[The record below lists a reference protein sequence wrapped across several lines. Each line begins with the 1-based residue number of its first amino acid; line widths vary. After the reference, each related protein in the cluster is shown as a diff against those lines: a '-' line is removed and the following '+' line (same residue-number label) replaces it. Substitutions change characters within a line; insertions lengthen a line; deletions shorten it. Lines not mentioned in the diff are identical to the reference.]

1 MPEILDDVVASEQ
14 IKRCAT
20 CGAVLYGPYCSQC
33 GEQKISEHGLTVW
46 HFVSH
51 NLLHELTH
59 LDGKVL
65 RTLNYLFFRPGFLSE
80 EHFAGR
86 RQPYM
91 NPVRLLLTAVIA
103 FALLAPGNSRVDLTI
118 AGVRLSML
126 PPGPPAGGTIAE
138 TAAKLDL
145 FGVLS
150 REIAHVRAIKDLDSP
165 AAEEK
170 FRHELK
176 TYTTV
181 LAFSN
186 VLLLTGLLFLLFHH
200 RRRYF
205 VEHLV
210 FSLHFAAFIL
220 LFSIV
225 SMRLFQLALLLSGR
239 GSVRPLQVVIGVIAL
254 SISIVELLYLQ
265 KGLMRFYYHNPAQRP
280 RWWSRQAWITRLVVV
295 LLLLANS
302 LFMTVVYL
310 AGAAIALMRV

>member
-1 MPEILDDVVASEQ
+1 MPETSSATVVRAQ
-14 IKRCAT
+14 KRCAT
-20 CGAVLYGPYCSQC
+20 CNAALYGPCCSQC
-33 GEQKISEHGLTVW
+33 GEQEVSEHALTVG

-65 RTLNYLFFRPGFLSE
+65 GTLKYLFFRPGFLSE
-80 EHFAGR
+80 EYFAGR
-86 RQPYM
+86 RRPYM

-103 FALLAPGNSRVDLTI
+103 FALLAPGNSRVDMTI

-126 PPGPPAGGTIAE
+126 PPGPPAGGTIRE

-145 FGVLS
+145 FGVLA
-150 REIAHVRAIKDLDSP
+150 RQIAHVSRTKDLATP

-170 FRHELK
+170 FQHELK

-186 VLLLTGLLFLLFHH
+186 VLMLACLLFLLFHR
-200 RRRYF
+200 RRRYL

-210 FSLHFAAFIL
+210 FSLHFAAFVL
-220 LFSIV
+220 LFSIAP
-225 SMRLFQLALLLSGR
+225 MRLFQLAVFLSSA
-239 GSVRPLQVVIGVIAL
+239 GSIRPLRVAIGAIAL
-254 SISIVELLYLQ
+254 LISIVELLYLQ
-265 KGLMRFYYHNPAQRP
+265 KGLMRFYYHNPEKPP
-280 RWWSRQAWITRLVVV
+280 RWWSRQAWVSRLAVVF
-295 LLLLANS
+295 LLLANS
-302 LFMTVVYL
+302 LFMTVIYL